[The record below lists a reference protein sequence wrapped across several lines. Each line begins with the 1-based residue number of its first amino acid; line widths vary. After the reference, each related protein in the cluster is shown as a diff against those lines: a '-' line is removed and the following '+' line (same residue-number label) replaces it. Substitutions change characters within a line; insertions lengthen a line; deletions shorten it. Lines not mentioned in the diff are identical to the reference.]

1 MSAPDEAL
9 ETFRREVRDWL
20 AANHPPSLRGVGLNM
35 IGGGEGAAPL
45 SGDAL
50 AWRQRL
56 GAKGWGTPGWPAAYG
71 GGGLDHRQQAIL
83 AEEMQRA
90 QAFNPIPY
98 TAGMGVTMVGPTI
111 LEFGTEE
118 QKQRHVPPICRGE
131 VRWCLGY
138 SEPNAGS
145 DLASLTTRAEDRGD
159 HWLINGQKI
168 WTSGADVS
176 HWCGALVRTD
186 PKAPKRDGISFLM
199 FRMDQ
204 PGVETRKIALIAG
217 ESPFC
222 EVFLTDAVA
231 AKDDLLGPLHG
242 GWGVG
247 KRLLQHERASQT
259 GALDMDMGP
268 KVSIADL
275 AKQYAGTDAAGL
287 LADRDLRSRLARH
300 LMDAKA
306 HKLTLARIVEEAR
319 GRAEV
324 NATASILKNSATVV
338 AQNRAELMLE
348 ILGSQGLGWAGDAFT
363 EAELATVRGWL
374 FGKAMSIY
382 GGSFEIQ
389 KNIIS
394 KNILGLPEMT
404 QRG

>member
-1 MSAPDEAL
+1 MSASDKAL
-9 ETFRREVRDWL
+9 ENFREEVRDWL
-20 AANHPPSLRGVGLNM
+20 EDNHPPSLRGLGLKM

-45 SGDAL
+45 TADAVE
-50 AWRQRL
+50 WRRRL
-56 GAKGWGTPGWPAAYG
+56 GARGWGTPGWPAEYG
-71 GGGLDHRQQAIL
+71 GGGLDHRQQRVL
-83 AEEMQRA
+83 EQELQRA
-90 QAFNPIPY
+90 EAFNPIPY
-98 TAGMGVTMVGPTI
+98 TSGMGVTMVGPTI
-111 LEFGTEE
+111 LEYGTEE
-118 QKQRHVPPICRGE
+118 QKKRHIPPICRGE

-159 HWLINGQKI
+159 HWLINGQKT
-168 WTSGADVS
+168 WTSCADVS

-186 PKAPKRDGISFLM
+186 PKAAKRDGISFLM
-199 FRMDQ
+199 LQMDQ

-231 AKDDLLGPLHG
+231 AKDDLLGPLNG
-242 GWGVG
+242 GWAVG

-259 GALDMDMGP
+259 GSLEMDTGP
-268 KVSIADL
+268 RVSIADL
-275 AKQYAGTDAAGL
+275 ARQYAGTDEAGR
-287 LADRDLRSRLARH
+287 LADGDLRSRLARH
-300 LMDAKA
+300 LMDSQA
-306 HKLTLARIVEEAR
+306 HKLTLERIVEEAR
-319 GRAEV
+319 GKAEV

-338 AQNRAELMLE
+338 AQGRSELMLE
-348 ILGSQGLGWAGDAFT
+348 ILGQQGLGWTGDAFT